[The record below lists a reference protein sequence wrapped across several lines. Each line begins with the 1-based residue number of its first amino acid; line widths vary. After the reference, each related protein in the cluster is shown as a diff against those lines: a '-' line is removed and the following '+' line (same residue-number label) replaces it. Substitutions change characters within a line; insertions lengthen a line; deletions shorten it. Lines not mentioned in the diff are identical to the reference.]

1 MGCFLLSGYQIR
13 NIDRY
18 RTDGVIHW
26 LMGYIVNT
34 GALTMYVSGGY
45 YYLMVEIILTP

>member
-1 MGCFLLSGYQIR
+1 MLCIFLSGYQIR
-13 NIDRY
+13 IIGRY

-34 GALTMYVSGGY
+34 GALTMYVSENY
-45 YYLMVEIILTP
+45 YYLMLEIILTP